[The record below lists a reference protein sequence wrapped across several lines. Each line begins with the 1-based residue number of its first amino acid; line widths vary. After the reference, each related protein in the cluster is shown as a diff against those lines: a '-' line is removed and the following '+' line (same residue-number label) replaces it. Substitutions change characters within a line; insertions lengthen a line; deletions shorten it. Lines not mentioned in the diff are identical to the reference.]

1 MSVASFLT
9 LSRQPANLAAE
20 PLIERLC
27 ADWGIERESVQ
38 IAPPEHRQGFQE
50 MFVIGNYV
58 VAISVR
64 EAPVGA
70 ESFGQDA
77 RRSPFWPEGQPLP
90 QPSHFVTVAIR
101 DVAPDEQQP
110 EFERLG
116 TEMFILGGVTSELVR
131 MLPEVLSVGFN
142 NGNQLVAPSYFE
154 DFHRDTEVRLFT
166 YAVQIIVE
174 PTEGGFA
181 GFTRGMPLYGLPE
194 LELTWSPQEGQ
205 ETASTLYGVA
215 RYLQQS
221 GPVLKPGETL
231 SSPDPK
237 LPPLLVVD
245 ATPLPAGRGEVL
257 RLAFANEPVAPASS
271 SSAAE
276 TPASTS
282 SAAGTPV
289 PALRQ
294 AQDPPVEGQDPPA
307 EGPTDSVQTA
317 VLMRRPDA
325 SVLSSDALIGQLER
339 DWPELGGTIHD
350 VEQQDDMITLSVGE
364 RAVVIRLNAG
374 TMDEPLDEFVGA
386 SRLWAPDVPVPTDA
400 TQLAMVAI
408 AREVDGVAPLH
419 SEAVEDASLL
429 TRIVASVIAIDQA
442 TRAVFMRGAGH
453 IVSPRLYR
461 EFAQA
466 TLPEPPALLWV
477 SINVGS
483 EEGDGYGFTRGLGD
497 LELPDLEVLPG
508 SGMDSKAVLETLT
521 NTATYLVVAGPVIG
535 DGDTLGDAETANLVA
550 RIQPSSFGFDDEVL
564 AIVPVSTQPAQ

>member
-38 IAPPEHRQGFQE
+38 IAPPEHRGGFQE

-64 EAPVGA
+64 EAPAGA
-70 ESFGQDA
+70 AMFGGDA
-77 RRSPFWPEGQPLP
+77 RSSPFWPEGEPLP
-90 QPSHFVTVAIR
+90 QASHFVTVAIR
-101 DVAPDEQQP
+101 DVAPDEQQL

-131 MLPEVLSVGFN
+131 LVPEVLSVGFN
-142 NGNQLVAPSYFE
+142 NGNQLVAPRYFD
-154 DFHRDTEVRLFT
+154 DFHRDTEMRLFT

-174 PTEGGFA
+174 PVEGGFA
-181 GFTRGMPLYGLPE
+181 GFTQGMPLYGLPE
-194 LELTWSPQEGQ
+194 LELTWSPQTGQ
-205 ETASTLYGVA
+205 ETASTIYGVA

-231 SSPDPK
+231 TSPDPK

-245 ATPLPAGRGEVL
+245 ATPLTDGRGEVL
-257 RLAFANEPVAPASS
+257 RLAFATDPAST

-276 TPASTS
+276 TPA
-282 SAAGTPV
+282 PEF
-289 PALRQ
+289 
-294 AQDPPVEGQDPPA
+294 VEGPTSPA
-307 EGPTDSVQTA
+307 PESVEGPTTDSVQTA
-317 VLMRRPDA
+317 ILMRRPDA
-325 SVLSSDALIGQLER
+325 AVLSSDALIGQLER

-350 VEQQDDMITLSVGE
+350 VEQQDDMITFGVGE
-364 RAVVIRLNAG
+364 RVVVVRLSAG
-374 TMDEPLDEFVGA
+374 TMAEPLDELVAA
-386 SRLWAPDVPVPTDA
+386 SRLWTPDVPVPIEA
-400 TQLAMVAI
+400 TQLAMIAV
-408 AREVDGVAPLH
+408 AREGVGAAPRH

-429 TRIVASVIAIDQA
+429 TRIVASLIAIDRP
-442 TRAVFMRGAGH
+442 TCAVFMRGAGH
-453 IVSPRLYR
+453 LVTPRLYR

-508 SGMDSKAVLETLT
+508 TGMDSKAVLETLT
-521 NTATYLVVAGPVIG
+521 NTATYLVVAGPVVG
-535 DGDTLGDAETANLVA
+535 DGDTLGDSETAKLVA

-564 AIVPVSTQPAQ
+564 AIGPVPTQTA